1 MSDIKNVVCGEESN
15 MSKKCVKPQIRFAGF
30 DEEWERRKF
39 DEMADYKKGPF
50 GSALKKEIFIPKS
63 ENSVKVYEQQNVINK
78 NWELE
83 RYFITKEYANE
94 LKAFKTYG
102 GDILV
107 SCAGTIGEIY
117 ELPDNSEVGVI
128 NQALMRVR
136 VNEKIISKKLYQLL
150 FSNMIDDF
158 SKEHS
163 NGSAMK
169 NIPPFADLKAMIAMI
184 PSLEEQQQIDEF
196 FEDIDKLIALYQNKY
211 DKLVNIKK
219 SMLEKMFPKNGS
231 NVPEIRFKGFSGD
244 WEWQKFNEVFDCTI
258 PNNTLPRSELNY
270 ESGLVKNIHYGDIL
284 IKYGAIVDVQND
296 EIPFVTGKNSDDFKG
311 ALLQDGDII
320 IADTAEDDTTGKACE
335 INNLQGLDVVSGLHT
350 MVCRPRN
357 KMALGYIGYYI
368 NSDAYRFQIFP
379 LMQGIKVLSLSKTN
393 IQKTMVS
400 YPTNMAEQ
408 QQIANYFRNLDKI
421 ITLHQRKVEKLQNIK
436 KACLEKMFI

>member
-1 MSDIKNVVCGEESN
+1 MSDIKNMVCGEESN
-15 MSKKCVKPQIRFAGF
+15 MSKKCVKPHIRFAGF
-30 DEEWERRKF
+30 DEEWERRKLMNEVFSIDTGKSKFTLKTTGNYEILGSTSLIGYDDSYDYEGDFLLTARVGANAGQLYRHSGKVKISDNTVFIQGKQLDFIYYDLLSF
-39 DEMADYKKGPF
+39 DVKKLSF
-50 GSALKKEIFIPKS
+50 GTGQPL
-63 ENSVKVYEQQNVINK
+63 VK
-78 NWELE
+78 
-83 RYFITKEYANE
+83 ASE
-94 LKAFKTYG
+94 LKEQKILMPISHNERKKIGDFFK
-102 GDILV
+102 
-107 SCAGTIGEIY
+107 
-117 ELPDNSEVGVI
+117 
-128 NQALMRVR
+128 Q
-136 VNEKIISKKLYQLL
+136 
-150 FSNMIDDF
+150 F
-158 SKEHS
+158 
-163 NGSAMK
+163 
-169 NIPPFADLKAMIAMI
+169 
-184 PSLEEQQQIDEF
+184 
-196 FEDIDKLIALYQNKY
+196 DKLITLHQKKY
-211 DKLVNIKK
+211 DKLNNIKK

-231 NVPEIRFKGFSGD
+231 NVPEVRFKGFSGD

-368 NSDAYRFQIFP
+368 NSDAYRFQIFL

-436 KACLEKMFI
+436 KACMEKMFI

>member
-1 MSDIKNVVCGEESN
+1 MSDIKNMVCGEESN
-15 MSKKCVKPQIRFAGF
+15 MSKKCVKPHIRFAGF
-30 DEEWERRKF
+30 NEEWEWRKLMNEVFSIDTGKSKFTLKTTGNYEILGSTSLIGYDDSYDYEGDFLLTARVGANAGELYRHSGKVKISDNTVFIQGQQLDFIYYALLNF
-39 DEMADYKKGPF
+39 DIKKLSF
-50 GSALKKEIFIPKS
+50 GTGQPLIKAS
-63 ENSVKVYEQQNVINK
+63 
-78 NWELE
+78 
-83 RYFITKEYANE
+83 E
-94 LKAFKTYG
+94 LKNQNLL
-102 GDILV
+102 IPI
-107 SCAGTIGEIY
+107 S
-117 ELPDNSEVGVI
+117 NSEKE
-128 NQALMRVR
+128 Q
-136 VNEKIISKKLYQLL
+136 ISVYFCNL
-150 FSNMIDDF
+150 
-158 SKEHS
+158 
-163 NGSAMK
+163 
-169 NIPPFADLKAMIAMI
+169 
-184 PSLEEQQQIDEF
+184 
-196 FEDIDKLIALYQNKY
+196 DKLIALYQNKY

-231 NVPEIRFKGFSGD
+231 NVPEVRFKGFSGD

-379 LMQGIKVLSLSKTN
+379 LMQGIKVLSLSKTY

>member
-1 MSDIKNVVCGEESN
+1 MSDIKNMVCGEESN
-15 MSKKCVKPQIRFAGF
+15 MSKKCVKPHIRFAGF
-30 DEEWERRKF
+30 DEEWERRKLMNEVFSIDTGKSKFTLKTTGNYEILGSTSLIGYDDSYDYEGDFLLTARVGANAGELYRHSGKVKISDNTVFIQGQQLDFIYYALLNF
-39 DEMADYKKGPF
+39 DIKKLSF
-50 GSALKKEIFIPKS
+50 GTGQPLIKAS
-63 ENSVKVYEQQNVINK
+63 
-78 NWELE
+78 
-83 RYFITKEYANE
+83 E
-94 LKAFKTYG
+94 LKNQNLL
-102 GDILV
+102 IPI
-107 SCAGTIGEIY
+107 S
-117 ELPDNSEVGVI
+117 NSEKE
-128 NQALMRVR
+128 Q
-136 VNEKIISKKLYQLL
+136 ISVYFCNLDNLITLYQ
-150 FSNMIDDF
+150 
-158 SKEHS
+158 K
-163 NGSAMK
+163 
-169 NIPPFADLKAMIAMI
+169 
-184 PSLEEQQQIDEF
+184 
-196 FEDIDKLIALYQNKY
+196 KY
-211 DKLVNIKK
+211 DKLNNIKK

-231 NVPEIRFKGFSGD
+231 NVPEVRFKGFSGD

-436 KACLEKMFI
+436 KACLQKMFI

>member
-1 MSDIKNVVCGEESN
+1 MSDIKNMVCGEESN
-15 MSKKCVKPQIRFAGF
+15 MSKKCVKPHIRFAGF
-30 DEEWERRKF
+30 DEEWERRKLGEVVQITMGQSP
-39 DEMADYKKGPF
+39 DGSTYSNIPSDY
-50 GSALKKEIFIPKS
+50 
-63 ENSVKVYEQQNVINK
+63 
-78 NWELE
+78 
-83 RYFITKEYANE
+83 
-94 LKAFKTYG
+94 
-102 GDILV
+102 ILV
-107 SCAGTIGEIY
+107 QGNADLENGWVKPRVWTTQVTKQAEAGDLIMSVRAPAGAMGKTAYNAVIGR
-117 ELPDNSEVGVI
+117 GVAAI
-128 NQALMRVR
+128 KG
-136 VNEKIISKKLYQLL
+136 NEFIYQLL
-150 FSNMIDDF
+150 VKMDEEGYWKKDST
-158 SKEHS
+158 
-163 NGSAMK
+163 GSTFESLNSESIRNAEIK
-169 NIPPFADLKAMIAMI
+169 L
-184 PSLEEQQQIDEF
+184 PSAGEQKYIGEY
-196 FEDIDKLIALYQNKY
+196 FEQLDRLIILHQRKY
-211 DKLVNIKK
+211 NKLVNIKK

-231 NVPEIRFKGFSGD
+231 NVPEVRFKGFFGD

-436 KACLEKMFI
+436 KACMKKMFI